1 MSEQFLHPDEKALVP
16 LQVETDQS
24 ALVQDAAPQGTRT
37 RFLWAGLGFVVTTLI
52 GSSACALHPLASH
65 AFVVPSHPGPGPAYR
80 PVRALGPGGMQSGT
94 HPASG
99 PGAAF
104 VNRRSSRF
112 ADTRPAVRA
121 GSRSATAGLHAV
133 PPKTEISTA
142 PQVQFPDVRAVT
154 PKVPSPSRPGTVRL
168 INTKPIKTKEG
179 KLPKL
184 SEMVYKQIPRK
195 APDDAS
201 TDDAQNAD
209 ASFDPWAPL
218 AVVGSLGV
226 MMSGVM
232 TFFRP
237 EPGRGSEPT
246 EGERPRTAPPDP
258 HDPDATRDSAPFLDS
273 APTASAKKPPRAG
286 LVYMQTPSH
295 ESKRASLDEAPDDG
309 LNNFADDFAKVWLEA
324 IDGPDPADLIEDWMW
339 PKATQLPREDWPVGL
354 KSYRFIKK
362 DDPTLEEYSSTSSS
376 KASEQYVPGSPKYS
390 STGLSKTREQYEGT
404 HKHGTYKGSWR
415 VTFSSPR
422 QSLVGLEAQ
431 ANYARARQGPTTIE
445 FLKSNELDSPSFGA
459 VEVQLPFD
467 IEVTQSNCV
476 GKLSSV
482 PQDIT
487 DAGLDARKRLVVTNV
502 QGANAKFSKIQR
514 GDIIRAVSVGAHDD
528 SDKPWW
534 SEKPEDIPW
543 GKSVQTEAPAV
554 EDGMVMLDGKGV
566 STYDAVLLE
575 NMRRHLKQEHMM
587 PKTVQFLIERPH
599 QVPDENDPDFF
610 GGLRWP
616 AFWQKSEEAT
626 PQTIPTAADLD
637 PRGEPVKHIF
647 FRL

>member
-1 MSEQFLHPDEKALVP
+1 
-16 LQVETDQS
+16 
-24 ALVQDAAPQGTRT
+24 
-37 RFLWAGLGFVVTTLI
+37 
-52 GSSACALHPLASH
+52 
-65 AFVVPSHPGPGPAYR
+65 
-80 PVRALGPGGMQSGT
+80 
-94 HPASG
+94 
-99 PGAAF
+99 
-104 VNRRSSRF
+104 
-112 ADTRPAVRA
+112 
-121 GSRSATAGLHAV
+121 
-133 PPKTEISTA
+133 
-142 PQVQFPDVRAVT
+142 
-154 PKVPSPSRPGTVRL
+154 
-168 INTKPIKTKEG
+168 
-179 KLPKL
+179 
-184 SEMVYKQIPRK
+184 
-195 APDDAS
+195 
-201 TDDAQNAD
+201 
-209 ASFDPWAPL
+209 
-218 AVVGSLGV
+218 
-226 MMSGVM
+226 
-232 TFFRP
+232 
-237 EPGRGSEPT
+237 
-246 EGERPRTAPPDP
+246 
-258 HDPDATRDSAPFLDS
+258 
-273 APTASAKKPPRAG
+273 
-286 LVYMQTPSH
+286 MQTPSH

-309 LNNFADDFAKVWLEA
+309 LNSFADDFAKVWLEA
-324 IDGPDPADLIEDWMW
+324 IDGPDPADLLEDWMW

-376 KASEQYVPGSPKYS
+376 KASEQYVPGSPKHS
-390 STGLSKTREQYEGT
+390 STGLSKTPEQYEGT
-404 HKHGTYKGSWR
+404 HEHGTYKGSWR

-431 ANYARARQGPTTIE
+431 ANYARARQAPTTIE

-482 PQDIT
+482 PHDIT

-637 PRGEPVKHIF
+637 PREEPVKHIF
-647 FRL
+647 FDFDKTISRVHVFLVLAGWEESGAPPYALTERGQISKMRQLNSAGPYWSYNEKFGGIVPTNCNGERWTQAALGGGARIKVLRKLFADLRDQGVVMTIITKGYVGAVRTLLTEEGLIDNFDMVIGNIANSYGTNEYDLLQEERSKLEGSADDKLKVQKNEFIWTLMQREGLAPSQVVLVEDDPNEIASLGNPLICETVYVRQQQGMMAAEFDELRRLAKVPGPKEERPATKPIMPEEHFPIAKVPAPEPALAVEAAAETSAKAHSVHGAAARAVRNAGNVAGKVAACAEK